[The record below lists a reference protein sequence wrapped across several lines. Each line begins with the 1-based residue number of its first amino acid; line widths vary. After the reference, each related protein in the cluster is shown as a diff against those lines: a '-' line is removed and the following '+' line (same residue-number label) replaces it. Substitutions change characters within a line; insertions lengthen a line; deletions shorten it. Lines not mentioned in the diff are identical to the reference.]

1 VLLTVF
7 VAFGEKQ
14 VWIQIACPRLSIDWG
29 LEYEKVILTSYE
41 AMVALEEVPW
51 QETYPMDYYSN
62 EKSPWSNYY

>member
-1 VLLTVF
+1 
-7 VAFGEKQ
+7 